1 MLRSHISSRRRG
13 GVHCRFDRKTT
24 PSSRKADASRYF
36 LDRAATPPCGDARRG
51 ICLTDNSR
59 LNLDSSASK
68 EGKLGLFMIQ
78 QVINPAN
85 FSDVVGQVRLYTL
98 EEVDDVL
105 AQAAT
110 SFRTWSR

>member
-59 LNLDSSASK
+59 LIWTVLPRRRGHSLLHTACFTQPASHS
-68 EGKLGLFMIQ
+68 LLHTACFTQ
-78 QVINPAN
+78 PASTAC
-85 FSDVVGQVRLYTL
+85 FH
-98 EEVDDVL
+98 
-105 AQAAT
+105 
-110 SFRTWSR
+110 